1 MTATNSEQRTNI
13 TLFLLIVLVT
23 MGRYNIYVGFA
34 IKPYMILCLL
44 FFFVHIVSFRI
55 YGFQLFEV
63 FFFLFY
69 FIYMYSG
76 AFALYSLSSFRMVFG
91 IALYMVCY
99 VIIKDII
106 GRTKENIIETA
117 IAYAGIVFNIVS
129 LVLYVIGLK
138 MQDFVWDG
146 DGITSVGVLLDRGY
160 PRLIGLLQD
169 PNFFVFYN
177 TLFFAYFLCHRKSLK
192 NKIGLLLCLT
202 TSILTFSRG
211 GLVAL
216 VLIFL
221 IYVAMNKPMEQL
233 KLLGGVV
240 ASLSL
245 MAYIAIIELKFD
257 VFSLVASRVDDLSS
271 DGGSGRFELWSRALD
286 YFSSHMILGI
296 GAFNFSDYNLFDYGE
311 QHYVHNTFLEILTDS
326 GITGLFFYL
335 LFILIVF
342 VQLFQSGLY
351 RTKPYLF
358 LTFIGF
364 LLQMVSLSLVIN
376 DNFFL
381 FLAILS
387 AYLFQADSK
396 TSAEPMH
403 YIQPE
408 GRKGYESLNSYR

>member
-1 MTATNSEQRTNI
+1 MKMELTDTQFKQRTNI
-13 TLFLLIVLVT
+13 ALFVLIVLVT

-44 FFFVHIVSFRI
+44 FFCVHILSFRF
-55 YGFQLFEV
+55 YRFHLFEI

-91 IALYMVCY
+91 IVLYMICY

-106 GRTKENIIETA
+106 GQTKDTIIESA
-117 IAYAGIVFNIVS
+117 IGYAGIVFNIVS
-129 LVLYVIGLK
+129 LILYVIGLK
-138 MQDFVWDG
+138 LQNFVWDG

-177 TLFFAYFLCHRKSLK
+177 TLFFAYFLCHRHTLK
-192 NKIGLLLCLT
+192 NKVGLFLCLT

-216 VLIFL
+216 ILIFL
-221 IYVAMNKPMEQL
+221 LYAVTNKPKEQL
-233 KLLGGVV
+233 KLIGGVI
-240 ASLSL
+240 ASLGI
-245 MAYIAIIELKFD
+245 MAYIAIVELKFD

-271 DGGSGRFELWSRALD
+271 DGGSGRFELWGRAID
-286 YFSSHMILGI
+286 YFSSHMVLGL

-311 QHYVHNTFLEILTDS
+311 PHYVHNTFLEILSDS

-342 VQLFQSGLY
+342 VQLLQSRLY

-376 DNFFL
+376 DMFFL
-381 FLAILS
+381 FMAILS
-387 AYLFQADSK
+387 AYLSQTESR
-396 TSAEPMH
+396 TSDLPVNQSARLLH
-403 YIQPE
+403 TT
-408 GRKGYESLNSYR
+408 